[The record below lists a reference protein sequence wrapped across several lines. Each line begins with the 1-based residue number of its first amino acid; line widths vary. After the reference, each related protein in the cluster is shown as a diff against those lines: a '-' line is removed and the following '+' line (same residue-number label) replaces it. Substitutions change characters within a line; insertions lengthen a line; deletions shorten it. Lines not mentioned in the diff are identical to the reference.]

1 MAHQRL
7 SNRSFVSYIDKS
19 REYYEAQGYPSPY
32 GWAFHED
39 SPFTQLNRLV
49 TDCTIGIVT
58 TAFFPK
64 GDEPEGVPE
73 APPKRPYAAPS
84 DPIPVKL
91 YIDDV
96 SWDKQATDM
105 DDLGSYL
112 PLQALMQKKQ
122 EGKIGAVSQRFYGI
136 PTDYSQRRSLED
148 AQQILSWCRED
159 AVDAVLLVPV

>member
-73 APPKRPYAAPS
+73 APPKKPYAAPS

-91 YIDDV
+91 YTDDV
-96 SWDKQATDM
+96 SWDKEATDM

-112 PLQALMQKKQ
+112 PLQALMQKKT
-122 EGKIGAVSQRFYGI
+122 GG
-136 PTDYSQRRSLED
+136 
-148 AQQILSWCRED
+148 
-159 AVDAVLLVPV
+159 